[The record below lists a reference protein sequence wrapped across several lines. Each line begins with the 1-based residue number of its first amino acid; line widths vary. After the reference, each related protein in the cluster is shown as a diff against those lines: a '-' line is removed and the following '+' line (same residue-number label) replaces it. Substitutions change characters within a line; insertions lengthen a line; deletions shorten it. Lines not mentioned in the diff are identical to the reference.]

1 MVSEARLQAN
11 RRNATKSTGPRTAAG
26 KGKSAMNAVKHG
38 IWSRTVLLGCDDRDE
53 FETFAVGIAQRLQPA
68 DELERMLVD
77 RVVTT
82 AWRLRRLQQ
91 IECAIL
97 DQGLTEHSSSFSHDS
112 DAAKIGLA
120 FGRNRQRMEA
130 LGRAETALERSLYRA
145 LSELRESQHDRPVE
159 DLFALPA
166 HCEATGSVT
175 E

>member
-38 IWSRTVLLGCDDRDE
+38 IWSRTVLLDCDDRDE
-53 FETFAVGIAQRLQPA
+53 FETFAAGLVQRLQPA

-77 RVVTT
+77 RIVTT

-91 IECAIL
+91 IENAIL
-97 DQGLTEHSSSFSHDS
+97 EQGKRDGERVLSDGD
-112 DAAKIGLA
+112 DAALGYA
-120 FGRNRQRMEA
+120 YGRGRERFEA
-130 LGRAETALERSLYRA
+130 ITRAETALERSLYRA
-145 LSELRESQHDRPVE
+145 LEALQEAQSTRPVE
-159 DLFALPA
+159 TMFTLPA
-166 HCEATGSVT
+166 LCGATGGDT